1 MADEIDRALGMGLK
15 GVKIH
20 SDMQRVAL
28 DDPRLM
34 KLYGLIEGRVPILL
48 HAGDRRFD
56 YSNPDRLVRVLD
68 AFPRLAVVGAH
79 FGGWS
84 VWRKAAQALSGRD
97 LYVDCSSSMYA
108 LTPEEI
114 RALVRGYGAHRV
126 LFGSDYPMWNPGR
139 EIERLR
145 AAGLEKAEMELILHE
160 NARRLLGVC
169 TAKPG
174 AAEAARKLATIK
186 RRAQNSGP
194 SRGAQA
200 HPLAACRQSP
210 DAAETARLAPE
221 ADLWIWA
228 DYAIVSET
236 GLPAERTRSC
246 PSWYQASCKRRS
258 SCSIRCSS
266 EWI

>member
-1 MADEIDRALGMGLK
+1 MIIDFHTHVFPDAIAQRASGNIAKFYDMPTAYDGTLSTLLKIGGQSGLGGYVVHSVATRPSQVAAINDFIAGICRENSNVWGFAALHPDQRDMADEIDRALGMGLK

-84 VWRKAAQALSGRD
+84 VWQKAAQALSGRD

-160 NARRLLGVC
+160 NARRLLGV
-169 TAKPG
+169 
-174 AAEAARKLATIK
+174 
-186 RRAQNSGP
+186 
-194 SRGAQA
+194 
-200 HPLAACRQSP
+200 
-210 DAAETARLAPE
+210 
-221 ADLWIWA
+221 
-228 DYAIVSET
+228 
-236 GLPAERTRSC
+236 
-246 PSWYQASCKRRS
+246 
-258 SCSIRCSS
+258 
-266 EWI
+266 